1 MVRMEEFTDHKD
13 TTVNSVQL
21 CKPSVL
27 ISPQF
32 SQSCGDAARDVW

>member
-13 TTVNSVQL
+13 NSQL
-21 CKPSVL
+21 SAIMQPTVL

-32 SQSCGDAARDVW
+32 SQSCGDAARDIW

>member
-1 MVRMEEFTDHKD
+1 MVRMEEFTDHKN
-13 TTVNSVQL
+13 TTVNSAIMQ
-21 CKPSVL
+21 PAVL